1 MRAETIII
9 LALIILVWRLATRT
23 TGAGIVPP
31 DDDEPRQQTP
41 PEAPTLYEVDLSK
54 TQGAIAS

>member
-41 PEAPTLYEVDLSK
+41 PEVSEPY
-54 TQGAIAS
+54 IALIPKASAA

>member
-1 MRAETIII
+1 MLKASDIII

-31 DDDEPRQQTP
+31 DTEPTAQTP
-41 PEAPTLYEVDLSK
+41 PEVPTLYEVDLSK